1 MDVGA
6 CNAEADLPLCR
17 TEATRGLLTPQS
29 RRKRTPEDAHH
40 LDSIPETT
48 EKPPRTALADDPS
61 TVRQPNFGTQLNT
74 RCDAKHASAAH
85 LLGLVGRKVWS
96 QIMYLPR
103 EVHYVGTCWSC
114 WQILVALPLS

>member
-6 CNAEADLPLCR
+6 CDAETGLPFCR

-48 EKPPRTALADDPS
+48 EKPPRMALADDPS
-61 TVRQPNFGTQLNT
+61 TVRQPNFGTQLKT
-74 RCDAKHASAAH
+74 RCDAQAQLMFSDLWAENPGHRTC
-85 LLGLVGRKVWS
+85 LCLGRYT
-96 QIMYLPR
+96 I
-103 EVHYVGTCWSC
+103 
-114 WQILVALPLS
+114 

>member
-6 CNAEADLPLCR
+6 CDAETGLPVCR

-61 TVRQPNFGTQLNT
+61 TVRQPNFGTQLKT
-74 RCDAKHASAAH
+74 RCHARCASAAH
-85 LLGLVGRKVWS
+85 LLGLVGRKFWS
-96 QIMYLPR
+96 QIMSMPR
-103 EVHYVGTCWSC
+103 EVHYIGTC
-114 WQILVALPLS
+114 

>member
-6 CNAEADLPLCR
+6 CDAETGLPLCR
-17 TEATRGLLTPQS
+17 TEAARGLLTPQS

-61 TVRQPNFGTQLNT
+61 TVRQPNFGTQLNA
-74 RCDAKHASAAH
+74 RCHA
-85 LLGLVGRKVWS
+85 
-96 QIMYLPR
+96 
-103 EVHYVGTCWSC
+103 
-114 WQILVALPLS
+114 